1 MSSRKDK
8 KAVKTFYPPLDIS
21 WHVFCFMFIRTRGKK
36 LWMSSG
42 EFDEKII
49 AAITHFGLY
58 VVRDTDRQNRD
69 ELLAKSDF

>member
-1 MSSRKDK
+1 MSQ
-8 KAVKTFYPPLDIS
+8 
-21 WHVFCFMFIRTRGKK
+21 
-36 LWMSSG
+36 G

-58 VVRDTDRQNRD
+58 VVRDTDRQNRN